1 MESIL
6 ERFGSCTLHRRLAL
20 RAAPPHRAPLSGCLV
35 PPLGKFVFPFGLAKG
50 KYAGAYLCMFVC
62 VVVLRPR

>member
-20 RAAPPHRAPLSGCLV
+20 RAAPSHRAPLSGCV
-35 PPLGKFVFPFGLAKG
+35 GTSVGKSCFPFGLAKE
-50 KYAGAYLCMFVC
+50 KYTGAYLYVFVC